1 MQIEVTSEAAGVL
14 AEILERALGD
24 TREEVYKADAVEL
37 KDQFR
42 AREEIIRSL
51 LQQVRA
57 PAS

>member
-1 MQIEVTSEAAGVL
+1 MQLDVSAEEAEVLGEL
-14 AEILERALGD
+14 LERALRD